1 MSRKP
6 PDFELWT
13 EMTRSVKPL
22 RKRKPVSPS
31 PLRGRAIASAAP
43 AAGKA
48 RGGGLV
54 VSPPERASPPVER
67 PPPLIPPHKG
77 EGKKAKSPP
86 PNTGF
91 DRRTT
96 QKMTRGNVEIERR
109 LDLHG
114 TGVELAR
121 VQLLQFLRGAHG
133 DGVRTV
139 LVITGKGS
147 SPFSRHTLHGAAH
160 FHSPER
166 QGQLR
171 RLLPE
176 WLHEPEF
183 RILVSGFQPA
193 HPKHGGGGAYYVK
206 IRRAR

>member
-6 PDFELWT
+6 PDFELWA
-13 EMTRSVKPL
+13 EVARSVKPL

-31 PLRGRAIASAAP
+31 PLRGGIE
-43 AAGKA
+43 
-48 RGGGLV
+48 GGGLV
-54 VSPPERASPPVER
+54 GSPDR
-67 PPPLIPPHKG
+67 PPPGSSRHPPRKG

-96 QKMTRGNVEIERR
+96 QKMTRGNVDIERR

-114 TGVELAR
+114 TGVEMSR

-147 SPFSRHTLHGAAH
+147 SPLSRHTLHGSAH

-171 RLLPE
+171 RFVPE

-183 RILVSGFQPA
+183 RALVSGFQPA
-193 HPKHGGGGAYYVK
+193 HPKHGGGGAFYVK

>member
-13 EMTRSVKPL
+13 ETARSVKPL
-22 RKRKPVSPS
+22 RKRKPVKSA
-31 PLRGRAIASAAP
+31 PLRPLDTPMPPTRVP
-43 AAGKA
+43 AAH
-48 RGGGLV
+48 LHV
-54 VSPPERASPPVER
+54 PR
-67 PPPLIPPHKG
+67 PQ
-77 EGKKAKSPP
+77 AKSPP
-86 PNTGF
+86 ANTGF
-91 DRRTT
+91 DRRTM
-96 QKMTRGNVEIERR
+96 QKMTRGNVDIERR

-114 TGVELAR
+114 TGVEMAR
-121 VQLLQFLRGAHG
+121 VLLLQFLRGAHD
-133 DGVRTV
+133 DGARTV

-176 WLHEPEF
+176 WLHESEF
-183 RILVSGFQPA
+183 RHLVSGFQPA